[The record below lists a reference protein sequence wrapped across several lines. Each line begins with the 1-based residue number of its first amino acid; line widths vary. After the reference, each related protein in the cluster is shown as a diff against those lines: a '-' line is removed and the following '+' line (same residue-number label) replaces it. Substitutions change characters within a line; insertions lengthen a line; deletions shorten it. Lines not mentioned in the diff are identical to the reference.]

1 MKIKVER
8 SGGFAG
14 ITFSNEVDIKDPPS
28 EIMTTARKLL
38 SNQKSNRYQSKAV
51 PKGSADH
58 YNYRIS
64 IQNGL
69 NRKVVEC
76 SEYDI
81 QGELKSLIKFVEKN
95 SDKGK

>member
-14 ITFSNEVDIKDPPS
+14 IPLSNEVDIKDLPS
-28 EIMTTARKLL
+28 EIMTTARKL
-38 SNQKSNRYQSKAV
+38 SNQKSNRFQRKAAL
-51 PKGSADH
+51 KGSADH

-64 IQNGL
+64 IENGL
-69 NRKVVEC
+69 KRKVIEC

-81 QGELKSLIKFVEKN
+81 QGELKSLIKYVEKN

>member
-14 ITFSNEVDIKDPPS
+14 IPLSNEVDIKDLPS
-28 EIMTTARKLL
+28 EIMTTARKL
-38 SNQKSNRYQSKAV
+38 SNQKSNRFQRKEAL
-51 PKGSADH
+51 KGSADH

-64 IQNGL
+64 IENGL
-69 NRKVVEC
+69 KRKVIEC

-81 QGELKSLIKFVEKN
+81 QGELKSLIKYVEKN

>member
-14 ITFSNEVDIKDPPS
+14 IPLSNEVNIKDLPL

-38 SNQKSNRYQSKAV
+38 SNQKSNRFQRKAV

-58 YNYRIS
+58 CNYRIS
-64 IQNGL
+64 IENGL
-69 NRKVVEC
+69 KRKVVEC